1 MNRNVFLGTIAALMS
16 LAFLEGCSEDP
27 ALGVANIIIV
37 DDQRIQNDAVVIR
50 YLGVGL
56 DQGWIAIYRNG
67 DNGGPNMSERLGL
80 VAVTYG
86 YIDDFVVA
94 LDRSA
99 TPGDTLWV
107 IMHNDRGVAGAFEY
121 GPSDST
127 DYVLPP
133 QQRFFT
139 VLP

>member
-1 MNRNVFLGTIAALMS
+1 MNRNALFGTIAALLC

-27 ALGVANIIIV
+27 SLGVANIIIV
-37 DDQRIQNDAVVIR
+37 DDQRIHNDAVVIR

-67 DNGGPNMSERLGL
+67 DNGGPNMSARLGL

-99 TPGDTLWV
+99 APGDTLWA
-107 IMHNDRGVAGAFEY
+107 IMHVDHGVAGAFN
-121 GPSDST
+121 
-127 DYVLPP
+127 
-133 QQRFFT
+133 
-139 VLP
+139 